1 MAKIHGILINRNNTL
16 SLLLTLTLTLTFN
29 TKKRLG
35 LKYLSFQRSIK
46 ILGIR
51 TYEKRAEMD
60 VTLVEAECKKQYE
73 GQICKKE
80 NGSTLYPKAKTTR
93 PHKRNNSCHCTP
105 IGHTKEP

>member
-1 MAKIHGILINRNNTL
+1 
-16 SLLLTLTLTLTFN
+16 
-29 TKKRLG
+29 
-35 LKYLSFQRSIK
+35 
-46 ILGIR
+46 
-51 TYEKRAEMD
+51 MD

-105 IGHTKEP
+105 IGHTKWPRVQRANRIAARFETWYGKKAA

>member
-1 MAKIHGILINRNNTL
+1 
-16 SLLLTLTLTLTFN
+16 
-29 TKKRLG
+29 
-35 LKYLSFQRSIK
+35 
-46 ILGIR
+46 
-51 TYEKRAEMD
+51 MD